1 MRTFKAARRAAK
13 KEPVEFR
20 VEYVEEVLVDGE
32 TLEVEKSEV
41 FTCTGDISTLSLSE
55 LAYNA
60 DIDAATAEGAAILAE
75 IFREAFG
82 DDVEYRRFYKFQ
94 KKYLDDDG
102 DALIDIMGGLVED
115 FTGRPTQLPS
125 ASPVSSSTDG
135 QGSKVTSLP
144 GGFSIQAEP
153 IASSA

>member
-20 VEYVEEVLVDGE
+20 VEYVDEVEVDGE
-32 TLEVEKSEV
+32 TLELEKAEV
-41 FTCTGDISTLSLSE
+41 FTCSGDISALSLSE
-55 LAYNA
+55 FARNA

-75 IFREAFG
+75 IFREAF
-82 DDVEYRRFYKFQ
+82 DNDAEYRRFYRFQ
-94 KKYLDDDG
+94 RRYLEPDD
-102 DALIDIMGGLVED
+102 LVDILGGLVED
-115 FTGRPTQLPS
+115 FTGRPTQPPS
-125 ASPVSSSTDG
+125 VSSATSSTDG
-135 QGSKVTSLP
+135 PDSRVTSLP